1 MVSGMIRERRGKK
14 YIVLRLPDGEG
25 SRRERWFS
33 IEKELGPEAG
43 PRAVNKLL
51 RDKLGELESFK
62 AIIGTR
68 KTVETFLIEWL
79 EIKKSS
85 ISPASYES
93 YERTIRIHILPII
106 GPFKL
111 ENLTKKQ
118 MQRYIS
124 DLTKNGISA
133 RLVHYI
139 HMILSQAF
147 DQAIT
152 WNMISQN
159 PIKNV
164 TLPQYRRK
172 DKVIWTL
179 KEFSNFQLTIK
190 GHPMELIFLL
200 YSATGC
206 RRGEILALTWD
217 CVDYENNGIH
227 IKKSLSPKKEIGQTK
242 TEGSNRFISLP
253 APIMDML
260 KAHQSNQEIMLG
272 TLGTANKYNAVF
284 LSKNNTLYY
293 PKNVLDSFKR
303 LCKQAQVPVINIHSL
318 RHLQASWLIADGL
331 DIKTIQNRLG
341 HSRAQTTLDVY
352 GHMLNHQQQVAA
364 NAIANRICIPTEP
377 QKDNIKIINFADFQ
391 RKA

>member
-1 MVSGMIRERRGKK
+1 MVSGMVREKRGKK
-14 YIVLRLPDGEG
+14 YVVLRLPDGEG
-25 SRRERWFS
+25 SRKEQWFS
-33 IEKELGPEAG
+33 VEKELGPEAG
-43 PRAVNKLL
+43 PRAMNKLL
-51 RDKLGELESFK
+51 RDKLGELETFK
-62 AIIGTR
+62 AIIGTN
-68 KTVETFLIEWL
+68 KTVDSFISEWL

-85 ISPASYES
+85 ISPASFES

-106 GPFKL
+106 GPYKL
-111 ENLTKKQ
+111 NNLTKKH
-118 MQRYIS
+118 MQKYIS

-133 RLVHYI
+133 RLVHYV

-172 DKVIWTL
+172 DKIIWTI
-179 KEFSNFQLTIK
+179 KEFTDFQFTIK

-206 RRGEILALTWD
+206 RRGEILALSWD
-217 CVDYENNGIH
+217 CIDYENNGIH
-227 IKKSLSPKKEIGQTK
+227 IKKSLSPKKEIGPTK
-242 TEGSNRFISLP
+242 TEGSTRFVSLP
-253 APIMDML
+253 LPIMDML
-260 KAHQSNQEIMLG
+260 KVHHAKQEKDMESLG
-272 TLGTANKYNAVF
+272 IGNKYDAVF

-303 LCKQAQVPVINIHSL
+303 LCRQAQVPVINIHSL

-352 GHMLNHQQQVAA
+352 GHMLDHQQRLAA
-364 NAIANRICIPTEP
+364 NAIANRICVSNEPTR
-377 QKDNIKIINFADFQ
+377 DNIKIVNIADFQ
-391 RKA
+391 KKA